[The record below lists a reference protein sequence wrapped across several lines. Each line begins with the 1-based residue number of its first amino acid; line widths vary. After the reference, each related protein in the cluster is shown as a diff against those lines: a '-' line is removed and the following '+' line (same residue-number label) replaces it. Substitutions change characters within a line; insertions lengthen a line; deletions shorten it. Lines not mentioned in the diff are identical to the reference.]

1 MNYLGNVIYRLMKSD
16 EEFKYDK
23 SGREDEKLMVAEDDE
38 EYIIE
43 EKKE

>member
-1 MNYLGNVIYRLMKSD
+1 MNSLGNVIYRLMKSD

-23 SGREDEKLMVAEDDE
+23 LDREDEKLMVAEDDE